1 MLHSLDLHRS
11 SSLVLESSQNFFCA
25 ETDKKVYILHQKV
38 SFQSINHFSPP
49 FIFLRIL
56 HKISHFFSSQIW
68 IQSFRINLFFEGV
81 PFLHVGLALVA
92 FHEIHFVVPLVV
104 PRRGFC
110 SRTHSASDQEKDF
123 SDFFLHDQTQF
134 LLKFISALMNAKTT
148 E

>member
-1 MLHSLDLHRS
+1 MCCILSTCTDHRILFQSLHRTS
-11 SSLVLESSQNFFCA
+11 FALKPI
-25 ETDKKVYILHQKV
+25 KKVYILYQKV

-56 HKISHFFSSQIW
+56 HKVSHFFSSQIQ

-92 FHEIHFVVPLVV
+92 FHEVHFVVPLVV

-123 SDFFLHDQTQF
+123 SDFFSMTSRSF
-134 LLKFISALMNAKTT
+134 Y
-148 E
+148 